1 MGQRGKARAR
11 PAASTSVDADAEA
24 VRDALQGCAVL
35 RCLERRALDE
45 LARSSE
51 RIRLRRRQ
59 ALYGTGTPADAVYV
73 VARGRVRLVRPRG
86 EDGHLTLGYRGP
98 GDLVGEGALAG
109 GGVHSDAA
117 IAAEPLEAL
126 RLPFKQV
133 RRFAEEQVEFCA
145 ELLRLVAAQLGAI
158 ERRLAA
164 VAGRSVEARIA
175 AFLAEQGRLCGVPH
189 ARGVAIGP
197 KFTHQEIADYVA
209 STRETVT
216 LTLGELRRKGVVAF
230 EGRRLLLLD
239 RAALERLE

>member
-11 PAASTSVDADAEA
+11 PAASTSVDTDAEA
-24 VRDALQGCAVL
+24 VREALQDCAVL

-45 LARSSE
+45 LARHSE
-51 RIRLRRRQ
+51 PIRFRRRQ
-59 ALYGTGTPADAVYV
+59 ALYGTGMVAEAVYV
-73 VARGRVRLVRPRG
+73 VAQGRVRLVRARG
-86 EDGHLTLGYRGP
+86 EDGQLTLGYRGP
-98 GDLVGEGALAG
+98 GELVGEGALAG
-109 GGVHSDAA
+109 AGVHRHAA
-117 IAAEPLEAL
+117 IAAEPLQAL
-126 RLPFKQV
+126 RLPFKHV
-133 RRFAEEQVEFCA
+133 RRLAEEHLAFCA
-145 ELLRLVAAQLGAI
+145 ELLKLLAAELGAL

-164 VAGRSVEARIA
+164 VAGRPVEARIA

-230 EGRRLLLLD
+230 ERRRLLLLD